1 MAPTAGTGVFVHENV
16 AFEGRV
22 QGRIMT
28 DADESADR
36 TSLAFAVGPRFF
48 AARILSF
55 GLDYGYAQGVYPY
68 EGPGREEHLV
78 QPGLR
83 IGTASE
89 GRKFALANR
98 ARVDLRTYREP
109 GADWGFHV
117 RPRNEVTLTGIIRP
131 WMRVS
136 MLAEGLL
143 QPDLGSKAMLQV
155 RSGLALHGR
164 IDLVRGDRWRYN
176 RAPPALHW
184 LVSAQA
190 GLRPVALA
198 RDTAADAV
206 HDAAVDAD
214 RVTARIFETL
224 PGSSSPREAID
235 LVITFGLAGH
245 F

>member
-1 MAPTAGTGVFVHENV
+1 MAPTAGTGVFVHENI
-16 AFEGRV
+16 AFEGRF

-28 DADESADR
+28 EADESADR

-78 QPGLR
+78 QPALR

-89 GRKFALANR
+89 GRKFAIANR

-109 GADWGFHV
+109 NADWGFHV
-117 RPRNEVTLTGIIRP
+117 RPRNEVTVTGIVRP
-131 WMRVS
+131 WMRIS
-136 MLAEGLL
+136 MLTEGLV
-143 QPDLGSKAMLQV
+143 QPDLGSKEMLQV
-155 RSGLALHGR
+155 RTGLALHGR
-164 IDLVRGDRWRYN
+164 IDLVKGDRWRYN

-184 LVSAQA
+184 LASAQV

-198 RDTAADAV
+198 RDTASEAM
-206 HDAAVDAD
+206 HDAAQDAD
-214 RVTARIFETL
+214 RVTARVFESL
-224 PGSSSPREAID
+224 AEPQPQGEAID